1 MTGAWPPFAALG
13 DFTGSTSLGGY
24 FMHTVSAPHAFLSE
38 TTPPRTSSGPSLQ
51 RHWLGGVR
59 RCLGSLQVSC
69 CVITPPAPRL
79 AVRGPRGSEGQ
90 AYTCL
95 LQVTAVLAAVHAL
108 AHVLA
113 RGQGARGLPPA
124 CLTVLPHGGASSQ
137 VPSSVLGATSPAL
150 PLSLSPSASL
160 ALSFPS
166 RYVHSPVS
174 GLGARAED
182 CNPRTVAGGPDH
194 SLAAAFLA
202 LLGSRALFSADSAA
216 AFSSVG
222 HRGGPGH

>member
-13 DFTGSTSLGGY
+13 DFTGGTSLGGY
-24 FMHTVSAPHAFLSE
+24 FMHTVSALHAFLGE

-59 RCLGSLQVSC
+59 RCLGSLEVSC

-79 AVRGPRGSEGQ
+79 AGCGPRGSEGQ

-113 RGQGARGLPPA
+113 RGRGARGLPPA

-137 VPSSVLGATSPAL
+137 VPSRVVGATSPAR
-150 PLSLSPSASL
+150 PLSLRISL
-160 ALSFPS
+160 SVFPLK
-166 RYVHSPVS
+166 VCPLTCL
-174 GLGARAED
+174 GLRARAED
-182 CNPRTVAGGPDH
+182 CSPRTVAGGPDH